1 MHSVAASSHAHE
13 VLSRALKCKYAM
25 GKMDRRAEHQ
35 HDIDHEYHHVAEGEK
50 STSLKLA
57 SGEKEK

>member
-1 MHSVAASSHAHE
+1 MQW
-13 VLSRALKCKYAM
+13 
-25 GKMDRRAEHQ
+25 GKWAEHQ
-35 HDIDHEYHHVAEGEK
+35 HDIDHEYRHVAEGEK